1 MSMKEFFR
9 SIMNKLGFGDHASE
23 SLPPAVKDT
32 AQAVAAE
39 EPRKLNLQLIRD
51 EMVANFTKQLED
63 SSFDNCVVFP
73 MTLVVILN
81 HRDFERRREYFFEL
95 GSNAVGKFYE
105 VIRQAAG
112 GGRRYKNL
120 ATYWT
125 VDFIESLDDG
135 VEMDDE
141 TIVVP
146 EGQVVTFFS
155 VFDKLKDVK
164 DGREN
169 ISYSVKFSSSDTY
182 HNININRDMLRNINI
197 VTGSHF
203 NYPWDSRLAGR
214 QATGGDNSRLPRPV
228 ARFTYMQDFGQKTF
242 LMQHSKCSISRAE
255 AGADDSVCCLSTTG
269 IADQHVSVRYFE
281 AEDRFKISCKAE
293 TLVNGQP
300 LRLSTGT
307 DMVWDDLPDRAEIIL
322 ARKVIVNFEKLT

>member
-1 MSMKEFFR
+1 MKAFFR
-9 SIMNKLGFGDHASE
+9 RIMNLLGFGDQACD
-23 SLPPAVKDT
+23 SLPAAVKDT

-39 EPRKLNLQLIRD
+39 EPRQLNLQLIRD

-63 SSFDNCVVFP
+63 NSFDNCVVFP

-105 VIRQAAG
+105 VIRRVSG

-203 NYPWDSRLAGR
+203 NYPWDSRLVGRGAGGVDD
-214 QATGGDNSRLPRPV
+214 ARLPRPV
-228 ARFTYMQDFGQKTF
+228 ARFTYMQDFEEKTF
-242 LMQHSKCSISRAE
+242 LMQHSLCCISRVD
-255 AGADDSVCCLSTTG
+255 GMADDSVCCLSTAG
-269 IADQHVSVRYFE
+269 IARRHVSVRYFE
-281 AEDRFKISCKAE
+281 EEDLFKISCTAE

-300 LRLSTGT
+300 LEVSSGT
-307 DMVWDDLPDRAEIIL
+307 DSRWADLPDGAEIIL
-322 ARKVIVNFEKLT
+322 ARKVIIKFKKLT